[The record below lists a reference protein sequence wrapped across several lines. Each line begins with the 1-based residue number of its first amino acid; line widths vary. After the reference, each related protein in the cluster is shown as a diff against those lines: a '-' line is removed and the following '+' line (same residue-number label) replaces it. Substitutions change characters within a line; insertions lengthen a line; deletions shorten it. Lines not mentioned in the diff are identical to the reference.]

1 MELNRYIDHT
11 LIKRDSTKEILD
23 KYVEDAIKWNFI
35 TLCIH
40 PMWID
45 YVKERLH
52 ANNIGITAV
61 VGFPYGT
68 QTTEAKVFE
77 GQDAIRRGADELD
90 YVINVSMIKSGD
102 WEYVENELKA
112 IRAATEG
119 TTIKIILEIALLSDD
134 QIAKASRIA
143 SNAKWD
149 FVKTSTGIDCSGATL
164 EAVKI
169 MKDNINPDTKI
180 KAAGGVRTYED
191 AEAYINAGASRIGT
205 SNGVDILEGKE
216 ATHTY

>member
-1 MELNRYIDHT
+1 MYSKKSAF
-11 LIKRDSTKEILD
+11 IKEVDRF
-23 KYVEDAIKWNFI
+23 N
-35 TLCIH
+35 
-40 PMWID
+40 
-45 YVKERLH
+45 
-52 ANNIGITAV
+52 
-61 VGFPYGT
+61 
-68 QTTEAKVFE
+68 
-77 GQDAIRRGADELD
+77 

-149 FVKTSTGIDCSGATL
+149 FVKTSTGIDCSVATL